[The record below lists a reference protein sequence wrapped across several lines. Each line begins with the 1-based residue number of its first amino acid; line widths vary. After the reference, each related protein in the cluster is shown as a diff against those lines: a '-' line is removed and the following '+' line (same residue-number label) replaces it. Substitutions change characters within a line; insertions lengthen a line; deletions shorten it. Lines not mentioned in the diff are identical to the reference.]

1 MAFELRIDGAEL
13 AKRSIFLGIPMYGG
27 MCCGITARSVI
38 DLGVKC
44 AQRGIGLKLH
54 FLFNESL
61 ITRARNYVADEFLR
75 SECSHL
81 MFIDSDIGFNADD
94 VIAMLAM
101 MGDDRDFDVIG
112 GPYPKKSAVYDTLV
126 TTEDGQRKIGDLVKN
141 RYSGNVLTVNETTG
155 KYEWNKVLTHSEFPH
170 NGKQWVRIGRHGRK
184 NITVTHDHEC
194 IVIRNPLIP
203 VIERIRAEDTK
214 GFYILR
220 NPVKNEKNSINP
232 LYNSEQMSFL
242 IGTLFGDGSVNKQG
256 YLRFGHSTA
265 QKEYLDL
272 KQYLFGGKLR
282 GPVKSGEYWSEPSYI
297 TEGNVVRKIEPEF
310 REYYAYH
317 LDCPRNSQI
326 LKLRELFYP
335 EDKKTIK
342 NVIHMLD
349 EKGLAFW
356 YMDDGSSNGNTAE
369 FCTDGFDLD
378 DHKILQSYLKETWEI
393 DVTISNHGSCE
404 HRLYIQTAS
413 ASKFFELIAQYVPK
427 SMEYKLPVKYRN
439 GTKHQ
444 FNNTPLDYA
453 AELVEEVRYVNDGVS
468 RKQYDIGV
476 ENNHN
481 YVAND
486 YIISNCIAWEKI
498 KIAVDKG
505 FADKDPQQLNR
516 FVGDFVFN
524 PLGNQ
529 REIKVDE
536 PAEVLETGT
545 GFMMIRRR
553 AFELMAKNRPDLAY
567 RPDHVRTANF
577 DGTREIMAYFLD
589 PIDRY
594 YPENDFRKALQ
605 EIADGKA
612 GADLAKQILAD
623 EPVKAGQYSKRMLSE
638 DYFFCQE
645 VRKAGG
651 KVWLCPWMKL
661 EHQGSH
667 VYGGSLMDI
676 AQLGVSATADPEL
689 LRKQREQG
697 KK

>member
-112 GPYPKKSAVYDTLV
+112 GPYPKKT
-126 TTEDGQRKIGDLVKN
+126 
-141 RYSGNVLTVNETTG
+141 
-155 KYEWNKVLTHSEFPH
+155 
-170 NGKQWVRIGRHGRK
+170 
-184 NITVTHDHEC
+184 
-194 IVIRNPLIP
+194 
-203 VIERIRAEDTK
+203 
-214 GFYILR
+214 
-220 NPVKNEKNSINP
+220 
-232 LYNSEQMSFL
+232 
-242 IGTLFGDGSVNKQG
+242 
-256 YLRFGHSTA
+256 
-265 QKEYLDL
+265 
-272 KQYLFGGKLR
+272 
-282 GPVKSGEYWSEPSYI
+282 
-297 TEGNVVRKIEPEF
+297 
-310 REYYAYH
+310 
-317 LDCPRNSQI
+317 
-326 LKLRELFYP
+326 
-335 EDKKTIK
+335 
-342 NVIHMLD
+342 
-349 EKGLAFW
+349 
-356 YMDDGSSNGNTAE
+356 
-369 FCTDGFDLD
+369 
-378 DHKILQSYLKETWEI
+378 
-393 DVTISNHGSCE
+393 
-404 HRLYIQTAS
+404 
-413 ASKFFELIAQYVPK
+413 
-427 SMEYKLPVKYRN
+427 
-439 GTKHQ
+439 
-444 FNNTPLDYA
+444 
-453 AELVEEVRYVNDGVS
+453 
-468 RKQYDIGV
+468 
-476 ENNHN
+476 
-481 YVAND
+481 
-486 YIISNCIAWEKI
+486 IAWEKI
-498 KIAVDKG
+498 KVAVDKG

-605 EIADGKA
+605 DIADGKA

-623 EPVKAGQYSKRMLSE
+623 EPIKAGQYSKRMLSE